1 MAISAATAHHSLRF
15 QCGQKELGRKQ
26 SAERGVEKNGKMSQ
40 SSESSGFLR
49 VKLMVFVF
57 WVVGREWKTTYKKV

>member
-1 MAISAATAHHSLRF
+1 MLQQHTTHCAISGWIRRT
-15 QCGQKELGRKQ
+15 GRKQ

-40 SSESSGFLR
+40 STESSGFLR

-57 WVVGREWKTTYKKV
+57 LVVGREWKTTYKKV